1 MTQNQKP
8 IDIDFNPEFQYALDL
23 MEETDKNIFITG
35 RAGTG
40 KSTLLNYFC
49 ANTKKNAVI
58 LAPTGVAAVNVGG
71 QTIHSFFHFKP
82 NVTLAAIKKKRG
94 SDKEKTSIYKKL
106 TTIVIDEV
114 SMVRADLLDC
124 VDKFL
129 RINGPHSKQPF
140 GGVQMIFIGDFYQL
154 PPVVSSAEREI
165 FRSHYASPF
174 FFSAK
179 VFPQLELEFIEL
191 EKVYRQKDDEFV
203 RLLNT
208 IRNNSIMDEDIALF
222 NQRCNPAF
230 AAAADDFYIAL
241 TSTNALA
248 DAINEQRLAE
258 LPGKIW
264 KAGGIIDGDFSK
276 EYLPTAVELKLK
288 KDAQIMMLNNDS
300 YGQWINGT
308 IGRVKKFAKDEE
320 GEAVIVAELDNGETV
335 EIFPYTWKIYKFF
348 LKNDELR
355 SEEVGSFRQYPV
367 RLAFAV
373 TIHKSQGKTF
383 EKVVIDVGRGT
394 FAHGQMYVAL
404 SRCKTLEGIVLKQ
417 PLKKSHIMMDWQ
429 VVKFLT
435 GMQYAKAALA
445 LPREDKLA
453 MLYRAIQEEQTIEI
467 FYLKAKDEKS
477 KRRIRPL
484 LIEDMEYNGHPFLGL
499 GAYCLER
506 RQRRVFN
513 VDRIL
518 EISVLNNEPRE

>member
-1 MTQNQKP
+1 MTKKSKP
-8 IDIDFNPEFQYALDL
+8 VEIDFNPEFQSALAL

-40 KSTLLNYFC
+40 KSTLLNYFRD
-49 ANTKKNAVI
+49 NTKNNAVI

-82 NVTLAAIKKKRG
+82 NVTLAAIKRKRAAN
-94 SDKEKTSIYKKL
+94 KEKTSIYKKL

-129 RINGPHSKQPF
+129 RLNGPHSKQPF

-208 IRNNSIMDEDIALF
+208 IRNNSITDDDIALF
-222 NQRCNPAF
+222 NQRCNPSFEVSANE
-230 AAAADDFYIAL
+230 FYISL
-241 TSTNALA
+241 TSTNDLA
-248 DAINEQRLAE
+248 DSINEQRLAE

-264 KAGGIIDGDFSK
+264 KAGGIIDGDFGK

-288 KDAQIMMLNNDS
+288 KGAQIMLLNNDS

-308 IGRVKKFAKDEE
+308 IGRVKKFEKDEE
-320 GEAVIVAELDNGETV
+320 GEDVIVAELDNGETV
-335 EIFPYTWKIYKFF
+335 QISPYTWKIYKFF
-348 LKNDELR
+348 LKKEELR

-404 SRCKTLEGIVLKQ
+404 SRCTTLEGIVLKQ
-417 PLKKSHIMMDWQ
+417 PLKKNHILMDWQ

-435 GMQYAKAALA
+435 GMQYAKAALTCT
-445 LPREDKLA
+445 REDKLE
-453 MLYRAIQEEQTIEI
+453 MLATAIREKQTVEI
-467 FYLKAKDEKS
+467 VYLKAKDEKS
-477 KRRIRPL
+477 KRLIRPVV
-484 LIEDMEYNGHPFLGL
+484 IEDMEYNGHSFRGL

-506 RQRRVFN
+506 NQKRVFN

-518 EISVLNNEPRE
+518 EISVPSNESRG

>member
-1 MTQNQKP
+1 MTEKSRAV
-8 IDIDFNPEFQYALDL
+8 DIDFNAEFQRAFTL
-23 MEETDKNIFITG
+23 MEETQQHLLVTG

-40 KSTLLNYFC
+40 KSTLLTYFR
-49 ANTKKNAVI
+49 NSTKKKVVI
-58 LAPTGVAAVNVGG
+58 LAPTGVAAVNVEG

-82 NVTLAAIKKKRG
+82 NVTPAAIKRKKKTEK
-94 SDKEKTSIYKKL
+94 DKPTLYKKL

-124 VDKFL
+124 IDKFL
-129 RINGPHSKQPF
+129 RFNGPQEKQPF
-140 GGVQMIFIGDFYQL
+140 GGVQMIFIGDLYQL
-154 PPVVSSAEREI
+154 PPVVSSAERDI
-165 FRSHYASPF
+165 FKSHYPTPY

-179 VFPQLELEFIEL
+179 VFDQLPVEYVEL

-208 IRNNSIMDEDIALF
+208 IRNRSVTDDDLAQFNKRCDPLF
-222 NQRCNPAF
+222 EAPPGAF
-230 AAAADDFYIAL
+230 YLSL

-248 DAINEQRLAE
+248 DAINEKRLAE
-258 LPGKIW
+258 LPGKAW
-264 KAGGIIDGDFSK
+264 KAAGRIDGDFGK
-276 EYLPTAVELKLK
+276 EYLPTAVDLKLK
-288 KDAQIMMLNNDS
+288 KGAQIMLLNNDS

-308 IGRVKKFAKDEE
+308 IGKIRKFESDDE
-320 GEAVIVAELDNGETV
+320 GDDVIVADLDNGDTAR
-335 EIFPYTWKIYKFF
+335 IIPYTWKIYRFF

-383 EKVVIDVGRGT
+383 ENVVIDVGHGT

-404 SRCKTLEGIVLKQ
+404 SRCTTLNGIVLRQ
-417 PLKKSHIMMDWQ
+417 PLKKSHILMDWQ

-435 GMQYAKAALA
+435 NIQYAQSARTFS
-445 LPREDKLA
+445 REDK
-453 MLYRAIQEEQTIEI
+453 MKMIETAILEKKDIAI
-467 FYLKAKDEKS
+467 LYLKGQDEKS
-477 KRRIRPL
+477 RRTVRPL
-484 LIEDMEYNGHPFLGL
+484 FMGDMEYKGYPYLGL
-499 GAYCLER
+499 EAFCLER
-506 RQRRVFN
+506 REKRIFN

-518 EISVLNNEPRE
+518 EIAEPVQPAMK